1 MPAKMVGVFDLVV
14 RGGWVHDGTGAPPV
28 RADVGV
34 IAGRIATLG
43 KLDGVAAGTV
53 VDAGGRYVLPGFV
66 DAHSHAD
73 AAILDSSVAHAEL
86 RQGVTTL
93 VFGQDGLSYAPSSA
107 AALAFVNR
115 YFAAINGA
123 HPGLDPGG
131 ASVAEL
137 RSTWHRRTA
146 VNTAYLLPHGTI
158 RFSAMGGAPRPAE
171 ADELAAM
178 RQAVERGLAE
188 GAVGLSSGLEYLPGR
203 YADVAELAELCR
215 PVAAAGLPYVTH
227 MRGYGLDAPDAAAEA
242 RAIGVA
248 AGVAVHMSHY
258 HGPGAA
264 LSSIVDGYRVEG
276 LDLTFDAYPYRRG
289 CTILA
294 MAALPRW
301 LDDTDLDKVTSTL
314 AADDVRARVA
324 SGLNPDLLSRI
335 TLAHV
340 PSPEWAWT
348 EGLALTEAAAR
359 AGRPAAEVLLDLLV
373 GTRMAA
379 SGVIAQ
385 PASTDRAAL
394 PMLLRHPCHVG
405 GSDGIYVGGHP
416 HPRGWGSFARFL
428 GRHVRERG
436 DWSWPEAAVHLA
448 AHPARRFGLTD
459 RGVLRPGLA
468 ADIAVV
474 DPATVADRAT
484 YAQPRTLAVGVD
496 DVIVNGVAVLRDGEL
511 TGALAG
517 EALSPVTR

>member
-1 MPAKMVGVFDLVV
+1 MFDLVV
-14 RGGWVHDGTGAPPV
+14 RGGWVHDGTGAPPM

-34 IAGRIATLG
+34 TGDRIAALG
-43 KLDGVAAGTV
+43 RLEDAAAGTV
-53 VDAGGRYVLPGFV
+53 VDAHGRYVLPGFV

-73 AAILDSSVAHAEL
+73 AAILDAAIARAAL

-93 VFGQDGLSYAPSSA
+93 VLGQDGLSYAPSSA

-115 YFAAINGA
+115 YFAAINGT
-123 HPGLDPGG
+123 HPGLDAGG

-158 RFSAMGGAPRPAE
+158 RFSVMGGAPRPAD

-178 RQAVERGLAE
+178 RRTVEGGLAD

-227 MRGYGLDAPDAAAEA
+227 MRGYGLSAVDGVAEA

-258 HGPGAA
+258 HGPGEA
-264 LSSIVDGYRVEG
+264 LSSIVDRYRADG

-301 LDDTDLDKVTSTL
+301 LDNTDLDAVV
-314 AADDVRARVA
+314 AALGRPEVRTRVA
-324 SGLNPDLLSRI
+324 NGLDPDLLDRI
-335 TLAHV
+335 ALAHV
-340 PSPEWAWT
+340 PSPTWAWA
-348 EGLALTEAAAR
+348 EGLALREVAAR
-359 AGRPAAEVLLDLLV
+359 VDRAGGEVLLDLLIDT
-373 GTRMAA
+373 GLAA
-379 SGVIAQ
+379 SGVITQ

-394 PMLLRHPCHVG
+394 PLLLRHPCHVG

-416 HPRGWGSFARFL
+416 HPRGWGTFARFL
-428 GRHVRERG
+428 GRHVRELG

-474 DPATVADRAT
+474 DPVRVADRAT
-484 YAQPRTLAVGVD
+484 YMQPRVLADGID
-496 DVIVNGVAVLRDGEL
+496 DVIVNGAVVLRSGEL

-517 EALSPVTR
+517 AALRPMTR